1 VNIDY
6 LAPPSLHSLGLE
18 TVYLQLGQ
26 KTLKLLNLS
35 SFVTVDVWLTN
46 KVVMQKLNAQF
57 RNKTYPT
64 DVLSFPSGELASL
77 TKTLPRH
84 LGQIVICY
92 PIAKEQA
99 RRYHHQVRRE
109 FSFLFVHGL
118 LHLLG
123 YNHDTPSKE
132 IEMLK
137 LQDII
142 LGKRVTHE

>member
-1 VNIDY
+1 
-6 LAPPSLHSLGLE
+6 
-18 TVYLQLGQ
+18 
-26 KTLKLLNLS
+26 
-35 SFVTVDVWLTN
+35 
-46 KVVMQKLNAQF
+46 
-57 RNKTYPT
+57 
-64 DVLSFPSGELASL
+64 VLSFPSGELASL

-137 LQDII
+137 LQEII